1 MSVYVPTNVCMHM
14 HVMMLVL
21 LPVCTS
27 GCPANEADSSGQNP
41 QKMAKTMGR
50 KDLMKEVKKLSTF
63 QDKASRGKV
72 KGFTEPWLVQVRA
85 TRCMCVHIHG
95 RILLPQPLSIF
106 YMLHYVY
113 VLYIRMYTQ
122 CIEVPHHNATDM
134 SYW

>member
-1 MSVYVPTNVCMHM
+1 MYLRTYARIHM
-14 HVMMLVL
+14 RLMMLVL

-72 KGFTEPWLVQVRA
+72 KGFTEPWLVQVRM
-85 TRCMCVHIHG
+85 THCMYVSGIRYHYLRWEAVRHW
-95 RILLPQPLSIF
+95 LL
-106 YMLHYVY
+106 
-113 VLYIRMYTQ
+113 
-122 CIEVPHHNATDM
+122 
-134 SYW
+134 